1 MTSFNASLNSYN
13 SISVTF
19 GSYDPEYE
27 GKITCVVEI
36 SDGSSTKTETLS
48 STSGTLEYNTE
59 SGKTYTVTGYYKLKS
74 GDTTSNKKSVRLS
87 TGSTDVGTA
96 TFSVTANGA
105 AVSNGAT
112 ISATSVNVS
121 TSGPSGH
128 TMIVTC
134 NGNSQSL
141 NCGSSATIS
150 GLSSGRSYTISFT
163 EKNSSGETKTIG
175 SIHFTVQ
182 TTDTQEQ

>member
-1 MTSFNASLNSYN
+1 MNSNN

-19 GSYDPEYE
+19 GSYDPEFE

-48 STSGTLEYNTE
+48 STSGTLQYDTE
-59 SGKTYTVTGYYKLKS
+59 AGKTYTVTGYYKLTS
-74 GDTTSNKKSVRLS
+74 GSTTSNKKSVRLS
-87 TGSTDVGTA
+87 TGAAELGTA
-96 TFSVTANGA
+96 RYSVTANGA
-105 AVSNGAT
+105 AVSSGST
-112 ISATSVNVS
+112 ISSTSVNIS
-121 TSGPSGH
+121 TSGPSTN
-128 TMIVTC
+128 TMIISC
-134 NGNSQSL
+134 NGSTQSI

-150 GLSSGRSYTISFT
+150 GLASGKSYTITFT

-182 TTDTQEQ
+182 TTEAQNQ

>member
-1 MTSFNASLNSYN
+1 MVLLQRLKHYLQQVEHLNYS
-13 SISVTF
+13 
-19 GSYDPEYE
+19 
-27 GKITCVVEI
+27 
-36 SDGSSTKTETLS
+36 
-48 STSGTLEYNTE
+48 TE

-87 TGSTDVGTA
+87 TEVPSCRYCNLQCYCKWCSYIKWSNY
-96 TFSVTANGA
+96 FSHF
-105 AVSNGAT
+105 SQYQH
-112 ISATSVNVS
+112 IWSK
-121 TSGPSGH
+121 GH

-175 SIHFTVQ
+175 SIHFTVLHN
-182 TTDTQEQ
+182 